1 MRHQKLLPVAITLTL
16 LVGGKAVAADTNNR
30 HSISRYT
37 SINTTPELR
46 QSNPL
51 LTVVSFT
58 FPPTVMTVGQ
68 AVSYTLDQTGYTLVD
83 AEKLPEQTK
92 IMLALQLPSIQR
104 KFSYVTVQSALR
116 ALAGDAFI
124 LLVDPV
130 RRQISFAPI
139 LQPGD
144 ADNGMTNEELGDEQE
159 SQ

>member
-1 MRHQKLLPVAITLTL
+1 MQ
-16 LVGGKAVAADTNNR
+16 
-30 HSISRYT
+30 
-37 SINTTPELR
+37 
-46 QSNPL
+46 
-51 LTVVSFT
+51 
-58 FPPTVMTVGQ
+58 
-68 AVSYTLDQTGYTLVD
+68 
-83 AEKLPEQTK
+83 QTK

-139 LQPGD
+139 LQTGD

-159 SQ
+159 CQ

>member
-1 MRHQKLLPVAITLTL
+1 MRHQKLLPAVITLAL
-16 LVGGKAVAADTNNR
+16 LVGGEAVAADTNNR

-68 AVSYTLDQTGYTLVD
+68 AVTYTLDQTGYTLVD
-83 AEKLPEQTK
+83 AGKLPEQTK

-116 ALAGDAFI
+116 ALAGDAFV
-124 LLVDPV
+124 LLVDPI
-130 RRQISFAPI
+130 RRQVSFAPI
-139 LQPGD
+139 LQSGG
-144 ADNGMTNEELGDEQE
+144 ADSSMDNEDVGDEQDG
-159 SQ
+159 Q